1 MEDATIKTLNTRY
14 IQLMDVLDP
23 QLALFCICAT
33 MNLLYDPEIDF
44 VSFEDYKEQ
53 MERKH
58 NKVRFKDGILKAEV
72 APIDPAE
79 QMEHW
84 KRVWGTGNEN
94 NPYTEEDY
102 QRLDETFS
110 AYSSRL
116 ERAGGMD
123 ALQEDTLRKC
133 SKMRLHADKLLE
145 RGGKDHIAMAATL
158 NKMIQEDLKSE
169 QLRKADAKP
178 IETARID
185 GIVEA
190 LNKKYGVSFESS
202 YEECVAACAKWLA
215 SHRYP
220 MTTDAANYMLE
231 AIINCTREN
240 NDMAPLPGLPKNAK
254 ITDEMGFEFSEDPN
268 EAEDEAYEYLK
279 LNRRKSISDV

>member
-1 MEDATIKTLNTRY
+1 MEDSTIKTLNTRY
-14 IQLMDVLDP
+14 NQLLDVLDP

-33 MNLLYDPEIDF
+33 MNIIYDPEIDF

-53 MERKH
+53 VDRTKSR
-58 NKVRFKDGILKAEV
+58 VRFKDGILKAEV
-72 APIDPAE
+72 APIDPE
-79 QMEHW
+79 QQMEFWH
-84 KRVWGTGNEN
+84 KVWGTGNDDH
-94 NPYTEEDY
+94 PYTKDDY
-102 QRLDETFS
+102 ERLDETFS

-145 RGGKDHIAMAATL
+145 KGGKDNIAMAATL

-185 GIVEA
+185 GIVDA
-190 LNKKYGVSFESS
+190 FTKKYGVTMEVT
-202 YEECVAACAKWLA
+202 YEEAVAACSKWLV

-220 MTTDAANYMLE
+220 ITKDAADFMLE
-231 AIINCTREN
+231 AIVNCTREN
-240 NDMAPLPGLPKNAK
+240 NDMPPMVGLPKHAK
-254 ITDEMGFEFSEDPN
+254 LTDEMSYEFAEDPN
-268 EAEDEAYEYLK
+268 DAEDEAFEYLK
-279 LNRRKSISDV
+279 LSRPSKLTD

>member
-1 MEDATIKTLNTRY
+1 MEDSTIKTLNTRY
-14 IQLMDVLDP
+14 IQMLDVLDP

-33 MNLLYDPEIDF
+33 MNIIYDPEIDF

-53 MERKH
+53 VERKH
-58 NKVRFKDGILKAEV
+58 NRVRFKDGILKAEI
-72 APIDPAE
+72 APIDPVQ

-84 KRVWGTGNEN
+84 KRVWGAGNEN

-185 GIVEA
+185 GIVDA
-190 LNKKYGVSFESS
+190 FTKKFGVTMEVT
-202 YEECVAACAKWLA
+202 YEEAVAACSKWLM

-220 MTTDAANYMLE
+220 MTADAADNMLLS
-231 AIINCTREN
+231 IINCTREN
-240 NDMAPLPGLPKNAK
+240 NDLAPLPGLPSSAK
-254 ITDEMGFEFSEDPN
+254 ISDTNTIEFADDPN
-268 EAEDEAYEYLK
+268 EAEEEAYEYLNLPRGRK
-279 LNRRKSISDV
+279 LTDM

>member
-1 MEDATIKTLNTRY
+1 MENSTIKTLNTRY

-33 MNLLYDPEIDF
+33 MNLKYDPEIDF

-58 NKVRFKDGILKAEV
+58 TKVRFKDGILKAEV
-72 APIDPAE
+72 APIDPT
-79 QMEHW
+79 QQREHW

-185 GIVEA
+185 GIVDA
-190 LNKKYGVSFESS
+190 LTKKYGISIECT
-202 YEECVAACAKWLA
+202 YEEAVEACSKWLA

-240 NDMAPLPGLPKNAK
+240 NDMAPMPGLPKSAK
-254 ITDEMGFEFSEDPN
+254 ITQDMGFEFAEDPN

-279 LNRRKSISDV
+279 LNRRKDITE

>member
-1 MEDATIKTLNTRY
+1 MEESTIKTLNTRY
-14 IQLMDVLDP
+14 IQLLDVLDP

-33 MNLLYDPEIDF
+33 MNLKYDPEIDF

-58 NKVRFKDGILKAEV
+58 TKVRFKDGILQADV
-72 APIDPAE
+72 APIDPVQ

-84 KRVWGTGNEN
+84 HKVWGTGNEN

-102 QRLDETFS
+102 ERLDETFS

-145 RGGKDHIAMAATL
+145 RGGKDNIAMAATL

-185 GIVEA
+185 GIVDA
-190 LNKKYGVSFESS
+190 LTKKYGISIECT
-202 YEECVAACAKWLA
+202 YEEAVAACSKWLA

-240 NDMAPLPGLPKNAK
+240 NDMPPMVGLPKSAK
-254 ITDEMGFEFSEDPN
+254 ITKEMGFEFAEDPN
-268 EAEDEAYEYLK
+268 EAEDEAFEYLK
-279 LNRRKSISDV
+279 LNRRRDITE

>member
-1 MEDATIKTLNTRY
+1 MEDSTLKTLNTRY
-14 IQLMDVLDP
+14 IQLLDVLDP

-33 MNLLYDPEIDF
+33 MNLVYDPDIDF

-58 NKVRFKDGILKAEV
+58 NRTRFKDGILKAEE
-72 APIDPAE
+72 APIDPVQ

-102 QRLDETFS
+102 QRLDEQFE

-133 SKMRLHADKLLE
+133 SKMRLHADKALE
-145 RGGKDHIAMAATL
+145 RGGKDNISIASTL
-158 NKMIQEDLKSE
+158 NKIIQEDLKSE
-169 QLRKADAKP
+169 QLRKADARP
-178 IETARID
+178 METARTD

-190 LNKKYGVSFESS
+190 MSKKYGVTYEST
-202 YEECVAACAKWLA
+202 YEECVAACSKWLA
-215 SHRYP
+215 SRGYQI
-220 MTTDAANYMLE
+220 TTDAANYMLDT
-231 AIINCTREN
+231 IINCTREN
-240 NDMAPLPGLPKNAK
+240 NDMPPITLPKHLR
-254 ITDEMGFEFSEDPN
+254 ITDEMGFGFAEEPN
-268 EAEDEAYEYLK
+268 EAEEEAFEYLK
-279 LNRRKSISDV
+279 LDRRKNIME

>member
-1 MEDATIKTLNTRY
+1 MEDSTIKTLNTRY
-14 IQLMDVLDP
+14 IQLLDVLDP

-33 MNLLYDPEIDF
+33 MNLKYDPEIDF

-58 NKVRFKDGILKAEV
+58 NRIRFKDGILKAEV
-72 APIDPAE
+72 APTDPAK
-79 QMEHW
+79 QLEHW
-84 KRVWGTGNEN
+84 HRVWGTGNEN

-102 QRLDETFS
+102 ERLDETFY

-185 GIVEA
+185 GIVDA
-190 LNKKYGVSFESS
+190 LTKKYGISIECT
-202 YEECVAACAKWLA
+202 YEEAVAACAKWLT

-240 NDMAPLPGLPKNAK
+240 NDMAALPHLPKHAK
-254 ITDEMGFEFSEDPN
+254 ITEEMGFEVAEDPN
-268 EAEDEAYEYLK
+268 EAEDEVFEYLK
-279 LNRRKSISDV
+279 LNRRKNITE

>member
-1 MEDATIKTLNTRY
+1 MEDTTIKRLNLRY
-14 IQLMDVLDP
+14 NQLLDLLDP

-33 MNLLYDPEIDF
+33 MNIIYDPSIDF

-53 MERKH
+53 VDRTKT
-58 NKVRFKDGILKAEV
+58 KVRFKDGIVKVKA
-72 APIDPAE
+72 APADPIQE
-79 QMEHW
+79 R
-84 KRVWGTGNEN
+84 KRWVEVWGTGDAN

-102 QRLDETFS
+102 RRMDETFS

-133 SKMRLHADKLLE
+133 SKMRLHADKALE
-145 RGGKDHIAMAATL
+145 RGGKDNISIAASL
-158 NKMIQEDLKSE
+158 NKMIQEDLKAE
-169 QLRKADAKP
+169 QLRKADATP

-190 LNKKYGVSFESS
+190 FTKKYGVSMEVS
-202 YEECVAACAKWLA
+202 YDEAVAACSKCLV

-220 MTTDAANYMLE
+220 ITTDAANFMLE
-231 AIINCTREN
+231 AIINCTRDN
-240 NDMAPLPGLPKNAK
+240 NDMPPIAGLPKGAK
-254 ITDEMGFEFSEDPN
+254 ITDDMSFEFAEEPN
-268 EAEDEAYEYLK
+268 EAEEEALEYLNLK
-279 LNRRKSISDV
+279 KPGGIGDM

>member
-1 MEDATIKTLNTRY
+1 MEDTTIKTLNTRY
-14 IQLMDVLDP
+14 IQLLDLLDP

-33 MNLLYDPEIDF
+33 MNLKYDPDIDF

-53 MERKH
+53 LERKH
-58 NKVRFKDGILKAEV
+58 TKIRFKDGILKADV
-72 APIDPAE
+72 APADPE
-79 QMEHW
+79 QQMEYWH
-84 KRVWGTGNEN
+84 KVWGTGNEN
-94 NPYTEEDY
+94 QPYTEEDY
-102 QRLDETFS
+102 KRLDETFY

-133 SKMRLHADKLLE
+133 SKMRLHADKALE
-145 RGGKDHIAMAATL
+145 RGGKDNISIASTL
-158 NKMIQEDLKSE
+158 NKIIQEDLKSE

-190 LNKKYGVSFESS
+190 FTKKYGVSMEVT
-202 YEECVAACAKWLA
+202 YEEAVAACAKWLA

-220 MTTDAANYMLE
+220 ITTDAANFMLE

-240 NDMAPLPGLPKNAK
+240 NDMPVMPGLPKHAK
-254 ITDEMGFEFSEDPN
+254 ITDSMALEFAEDPS
-268 EAEDEAYEYLK
+268 EAEEEAFEYLK
-279 LNRRKSISDV
+279 LNRPRKINE

>member
-1 MEDATIKTLNTRY
+1 MEDSTIKTLNTRY
-14 IQLMDVLDP
+14 NQLLDVLDP

-33 MNLLYDPEIDF
+33 MNLVYDPEIDF

-53 MERKH
+53 VESRH
-58 NKVRFKDGILKAEV
+58 NKIRFKDGILKAEV
-72 APIDPAE
+72 APIDPAQ
-79 QMEHW
+79 QMEYWH
-84 KRVWGTGNEN
+84 KVWGVGNEN
-94 NPYTEEDY
+94 HPYTEEDY
-102 QRLDETFS
+102 KRLDETFY

-123 ALQEDTLRKC
+123 VLQEDTLRKC
-133 SKMRLHADKLLE
+133 SKMRLHADKALE
-145 RGGKDHIAMAATL
+145 AGGKDNISIASSL

-185 GIVEA
+185 GIVDA
-190 LNKKYGVSFESS
+190 FTKKYGVTMEVT
-202 YEECVAACAKWLA
+202 YDEAVAACSKWLV

-220 MTTDAANYMLE
+220 ITKDAAEFMLE

-240 NDMAPLPGLPKNAK
+240 NDMPLLPGLPKHAK
-254 ITDEMGFEFSEDPN
+254 MTDEMAYEFAEDPN
-268 EAEDEAYEYLK
+268 EAEEEAFEYLK
-279 LNRRKSISDV
+279 LNRGQNKL